1 MDQAVLGGIGD
12 RRPAEL
18 ARTSHGNWPTTP
30 VGDTSDA
37 NAAAAIWFRSRRA
50 FLRSSHDTVRR
61 SVVALIEDRK
71 PNSAS
76 TAPNTHHA
84 RLNAPA
90 PSSNAP
96 RPTTFRIGRVWLPWA
111 SASRA
116 ARATSFGP

>member
-1 MDQAVLGGIGD
+1 MDQSVLGGIGD

-30 VGDTSDA
+30 VGDMSDA
-37 NAAAAIWFRSRRA
+37 TAAPAICFLTRGA
-50 FLRSSHDTVRR
+50 FLRTSHDSVRR

-76 TAPNTHHA
+76 TAPNTQSV

-90 PSSNAP
+90 ASSNAP
-96 RPTTFRIGRVWLPWA
+96 RPSIFRIARVWPHLA
-111 SASRA
+111 SASCA
-116 ARATSFGP
+116 ARATSF